1 MDLLDILK
9 QSLSHEERLRKEAES
24 KLLNCAN
31 ENFHSLLIALS
42 NILHDQSI
50 ETSMR
55 KVACILMKNLISSM
69 NEYKGKWS
77 QLDLEIRNQIKGKII
92 ANLSNSNNSIK
103 GVSAMTL
110 AGKLLKLIY
119 ERNLQDRFQK

>member
-24 KLLNCAN
+24 NLLNCAN
-31 ENFHSLLIALS
+31 ENFRSLLITLS
-42 NILHDQSI
+42 NILHDQNI
-50 ETSMR
+50 ETSIR
-55 KVACILMKNLISSM
+55 QVGCILMKNLISSM
-69 NEYKGKWS
+69 KEYKGKWS

-103 GVSAMTL
+103 GVSAITL
-110 AGKLLKLIY
+110 AGK
-119 ERNLQDRFQK
+119 